1 MDDFTAT
8 HKQCQHCGSYFPA
21 DEAQYFEGM
30 LICPS
35 CHGALQEEERE
46 KEEKMEKAARESET
60 SEEMSTT
67 VGECERCGRPTD
79 VFYMLGGRKLCKIC
93 YDASSQDFLS
103 RGPGGSATLIKVTKV
118 ENEEKG
124 IFQKILDAITG
135 KEEETYERAE
145 IEEAPR
151 EEPQQ
156 ESKPKKKSEDEA

>member
-8 HKQCQHCGSYFPA
+8 HKQCQHCGTYFPA

-30 LICPS
+30 LICPA

-46 KEEKMEKAARESET
+46 KEEKMEEKARESET
-60 SEEMSTT
+60 SEEMSAS

-103 RGPGGSATLIKVTKV
+103 RGPGGSATPIRITKV

-124 IFQKILDAITG
+124 LFQKLIDAITG
-135 KEEETYERAE
+135 KEEEKYERAE
-145 IEEAPR
+145 IEEAPK
-151 EEPQQ
+151 EPQ
-156 ESKPKKKSEDEA
+156 SIKPEKKKQEEL